1 MPLEEDQA
9 TAKDNMHKNE
19 KKFGVIPEICSRTD
33 KQTHTHT
40 CHTTPLSY
48 AVFGQQ

>member
-19 KKFGVIPEICSRTD
+19 KKFGVIPEI
-33 KQTHTHT
+33 
-40 CHTTPLSY
+40 
-48 AVFGQQ
+48 